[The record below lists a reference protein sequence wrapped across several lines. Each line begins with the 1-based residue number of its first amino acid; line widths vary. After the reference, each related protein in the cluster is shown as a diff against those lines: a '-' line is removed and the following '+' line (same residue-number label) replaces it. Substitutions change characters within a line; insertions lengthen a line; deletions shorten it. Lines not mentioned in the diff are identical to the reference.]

1 MKTHPEKSESP
12 LGLVEGFLKLCLRA
26 RWQPSLLGK
35 VRKSTES
42 DSFDWSEVIRHAD
55 AEGVSPLIYDTL
67 QGANIAPAAVLQTLH
82 TRYLSTASRNIVLF
96 HELEKLLQHQSLKDV
111 RVIVLKGAALVN
123 DVYGGIALRPM
134 IDLDLLSGPGSVLT
148 IQDTLEALGYVAL
161 PEPIG
166 KPELALRN
174 ELRFLKSSSGGV
186 WLDLHWD
193 LFNSPY
199 LQKTLST
206 DWIWDTARSVSFG
219 KSRALI
225 LGPEAQILHLCGH
238 MWLHHHVHLKLLWL
252 HDLAEVIHF
261 HASELDWNQLLLQA
275 LAYELVI
282 PLQQTLP
289 TIAQEWD
296 APIPEDVLEQ
306 CMALS
311 VSPDEARA
319 FAWHTSKD
327 RPSDEFI
334 RERIARQSGFSQQLY
349 YLRTR
354 LLPTP
359 TFMQFRYNIPHPFL
373 LPLFYLYRLG
383 VGLSIG
389 MKILWQ
395 RG

>member
-1 MKTHPEKSESP
+1 
-12 LGLVEGFLKLCLRA
+12 
-26 RWQPSLLGK
+26 
-35 VRKSTES
+35 
-42 DSFDWSEVIRHAD
+42 
-55 AEGVSPLIYDTL
+55 
-67 QGANIAPAAVLQTLH
+67 
-82 TRYLSTASRNIVLF
+82 
-96 HELEKLLQHQSLKDV
+96 
-111 RVIVLKGAALVN
+111 
-123 DVYGGIALRPM
+123 
-134 IDLDLLSGPGSVLT
+134 
-148 IQDTLEALGYVAL
+148 
-161 PEPIG
+161 
-166 KPELALRN
+166 
-174 ELRFLKSSSGGV
+174 
-186 WLDLHWD
+186 
-193 LFNSPY
+193 
-199 LQKTLST
+199 
-206 DWIWDTARSVSFG
+206 
-219 KSRALI
+219 
-225 LGPEAQILHLCGH
+225 
-238 MWLHHHVHLKLLWL
+238 
-252 HDLAEVIHF
+252 
-261 HASELDWNQLLLQA
+261 LQA